1 VKCGLEAWWG
11 DLGTNVL
18 SLVLKSKK
26 VVADAMVRYVCAV
39 LLFWGSGSI
48 YSRVYVGTSGSLA
61 VEKFL
66 SSLCDIVEGLSICVG
81 LATTRAVQNATRII
95 SRMSCES
102 KAKHP
107 DTRR

>member
-1 VKCGLEAWWG
+1 MEGGLEAWRG

-18 SLVLKSKK
+18 SLGLKSKK
-26 VVADAMVRYVCAV
+26 VVAEAIVLYVYTV
-39 LLFWGSGSI
+39 LLTCGSGGMCG
-48 YSRVYVGTSGSLA
+48 RVYGGIGVGLV

-66 SSLCDIVEGLSICVG
+66 GSLCEAGLSICVG

-102 KAKHP
+102 KAKDP